1 MSKAQRVVNSEI
13 KELREELVALR
24 EDLSMTRKELK
35 RKISS
40 TTINTS
46 SGGASSSPIRSTPN
60 KRRSIGFGRSRTREV
75 RYVVITGGVMSGL
88 GKGITAS
95 SIGRLLKDCGWG
107 VTAIKIDP
115 YVNCD
120 AGTMSPFEH
129 GECYVLDDG
138 GETDLDLGNYER
150 FVEINLTRENSI
162 TTGNVYKS
170 VIDRERKGEYLGKT
184 VQVVPHIT
192 GEIIRR
198 IRKAAATPVDSSGA
212 KPDVCIIEL
221 GGTIG
226 DIESMP
232 FIESLR
238 QMKVKGASMCFV
250 HVSLVPTPAGEQK
263 TKPTQHSVRLLS
275 TYGLQADFIACRCDQ
290 PVSQKTKEKIGNFC
304 NVPAQHVLSMHNVS
318 DIWKVPLLLHQ
329 QNAVQMISNVLG
341 MYLPHGK
348 PDLEQWSS
356 LVNILENATDRVD
369 IAIVGKYTGEVSD
382 TYLSVCRALKHAA
395 VHANRRLKIVW
406 VNAEDLV
413 VKGESQRQRRE
424 GAWKCV
430 KEAHGILV
438 PGGFGIRGIEGKL
451 AACEYAR
458 TSKKPFLGIC
468 LGFQC
473 AVIEGARHLLQLPEA
488 SSTEFKNDTPDPVV
502 MFMPEGSKT
511 HMGGT
516 MRLGLRRTVFHKKGK
531 KGVVS
536 IAQKLHG
543 GEDFVDER
551 HRHRYEVNPD
561 YVDRMEKVG
570 YHFVGKDES
579 GSRMEIFELD
589 RSVHPFYIGCQYH
602 PELKSRPSAPSP
614 NFYGLI
620 LAASGQLEEFLAN
633 YRPIANGSRS
643 RTPPPPPSD
652 E

>member
-1 MSKAQRVVNSEI
+1 MAEARKDDIVA
-13 KELREELVALR
+13 LREELAALR
-24 EDLSMTRKELK
+24 EDLSVTRKELK
-35 RKISS
+35 RKS
-40 TTINTS
+40 TST
-46 SGGASSSPIRSTPN
+46 SSSPLRPNVNSPN
-60 KRRSIGFGRSRTREV
+60 KRRSLSFGRSRKQEV
-75 RYVVITGGVMSGL
+75 RFVVVTGGVMSGL

-150 FVEINLTRENSI
+150 FVEINLTRQNSI

-184 VQVVPHIT
+184 VQVVPHVT

-198 IRKAAATPVDSSGA
+198 IKQASETPVDCSGS

-232 FIESLR
+232 FIEALR
-238 QMKVKGASMCFV
+238 QMKVRGHSMCFV
-250 HVSLVPTPAGEQK
+250 HVSLVPTPGGEQK

-275 TYGLQADFIACRCDQ
+275 QYGLHADFIACRCDS
-290 PVSQKTKEKIGNFC
+290 PVSRKTKEKIGHFC
-304 NVPAQHVLSMHNVS
+304 NVPPEHVLSMHNVS

-329 QNAVQMISNVLG
+329 QNAVHMITNTLG

-348 PDLEQWSS
+348 PDLEEWTA
-356 LVNILENATDRVD
+356 LVNAHENASSSVD
-369 IAIVGKYTGEVSD
+369 ICIVGKYTGEVSD

-395 VHANRRLKIVW
+395 VHADRRLRIIW

-413 VKGESQRQRRE
+413 EKKDSRRQKRDA
-424 GAWKCV
+424 AWKCI
-430 KEAHGILV
+430 KESHGILV

-451 AACEYAR
+451 AACQFAR
-458 TSKKPFLGIC
+458 ESKKPFLGIC

-473 AVIEGARHLLQLPEA
+473 AIIEGARHLLQLNEA
-488 SSTEFKNDTPDPVV
+488 SSTEFTNDTPDPVV

-516 MRLGLRRTVFHKKGK
+516 MRLGLRRTIFQRVGPK
-531 KGVVS
+531 S
-536 IAQKLHG
+536 EMSLSQKLHG
-543 GEDFVDER
+543 GSDFVDER
-551 HRHRYEVNPD
+551 HRHRYEVNPK
-561 YVDRMEKVG
+561 YVDRLEKVG
-570 YHFVGKDES
+570 YRFVGKDET
-579 GSRMEIFELD
+579 GKRMEIFELD
-589 RSVHPFYIGCQYH
+589 RKTHPFFVGCQYH
-602 PELKSRPSAPSP
+602 PELKSRPSTPSP

-620 LAASGQLEEFLAN
+620 LASSGQLDQFLKDFRVA
-633 YRPIANGSRS
+633 
-643 RTPPPPPSD
+643 PPPSQSETPVVD
-652 E
+652 RSSRR